1 MLHAERTS
9 TEWIDR
15 NQYQQQLHQNSFLR
29 KIQRPVESDN
39 KLNNQKQAPTTDPSV
54 KISSSDDFK
63 IMGDDSHLDNVQIS
77 NGNDDISGPRL
88 IYDHAI
94 DGFSLVGNRKGF
106 LRSNAINFQTASSSD
121 PRNPIVGVYC
131 IRWRRFGA
139 LSENETKMIVNCIKI
154 VEAPLNLGCA
164 LDEKMYVKV
173 PMTLSISLKNTTN
186 STIHLKSLLKNTDNF
201 MFAGHSQVS
210 HSTNTFFIYFS
221 TVYNFML

>member
-15 NQYQQQLHQNSFLR
+15 NQYQQQLHQSSFLR
-29 KIQRPVESDN
+29 KIQRPAESEN
-39 KLNNQKQAPTTDPSV
+39 KLNKQKQAPTTDPSLKV
-54 KISSSDDFK
+54 SLSDDFK
-63 IMGDDSHLDNVQIS
+63 ILGDDIHLDNVQIS
-77 NGNDDISGPRL
+77 NRNDDISGPRL

-131 IRWRRFGA
+131 IRWRRVGA

-154 VEAPLNLGCA
+154 VEAPLNLGCT

-186 STIHLKSLLKNTDNF
+186 ATIHLKSALKNSDNF

-210 HSTNTFFIYFS
+210 HFVYFS
-221 TVYNFML
+221 TVCKFML